1 MTERKHVRSP
11 WRDAYELLVGSRA
24 GGSESVTLKY
34 NAKGDM
40 QPEVTA
46 VRQDGETLLEAYA
59 RASLVLRVAKA
70 DFVPS
75 ESLLPVEGL
84 TGAPGEDGPFDV

>member
-1 MTERKHVRSP
+1 MAERTHGRSP
-11 WRDAYELLVGSRA
+11 WRDAYELLVGSRS

-34 NAKGDM
+34 NAKQEM

-59 RASLVLRVAKA
+59 RAALVLRVAKA
-70 DFVPS
+70 DFDPDNT
-75 ESLLPVEGL
+75 LLPVEGL
-84 TGAPGEDGPFDV
+84 TAASTPFDDV

>member
-1 MTERKHVRSP
+1 M
-11 WRDAYELLVGSRA
+11 ASR
-24 GGSESVTLKY
+24 GQSSETVTLKY
-34 NAKGDM
+34 NAKDNM

-70 DFVPS
+70 DFDPDKAD
-75 ESLLPVEGL
+75 LPFQGL
-84 TGAPGEDGPFDV
+84 AAAETPFDDV

>member
-1 MTERKHVRSP
+1 MSDRSHGVSP
-11 WRDAYELLVGSRA
+11 WRTAFELLVHSRS

-46 VRQDGETLLEAYA
+46 VRQDGETLLEAYG
-59 RASLVLRVAKA
+59 RASNVLRVAKA
-70 DFVPS
+70 DFVP
-75 ESLLPVEGL
+75 
-84 TGAPGEDGPFDV
+84 PGEPVPPEWATAADVEIPF

>member
-1 MTERKHVRSP
+1 MADRSHGVSP
-11 WRDAYELLVGSRA
+11 WRVAFELLVASRS

-46 VRQDGETLLEAYA
+46 VRQDGETLLQAYA
-59 RASLVLRVAKA
+59 RASQTLRIARA
-70 DFVPS
+70 DFLPSDGSVPF
-75 ESLLPVEGL
+75 EGL
-84 TGAPGEDGPFDV
+84 TADPEGVF

>member
-1 MTERKHVRSP
+1 MADRSHGVSP
-11 WRDAYELLVGSRA
+11 WRTAYELLIRSRS

-46 VRQDGETLLEAYA
+46 VRQDGESLLEAYG
-59 RASLVLRVAKA
+59 RASHVLRVTRA
-70 DFVPS
+70 DFS
-75 ESLLPVEGL
+75 SSNGSLPFEGL
-84 TGAPGEDGPFDV
+84 PADVQEVL

>member
-1 MTERKHVRSP
+1 MADRSHGVSP
-11 WRDAYELLVGSRA
+11 WRTAYELLVHSRS

-34 NAKGDM
+34 NAKQEM

-70 DFVPS
+70 DFDPDKAN
-75 ESLLPVEGL
+75 LPFTGL
-84 TGAPGEDGPFDV
+84 TAAETPFDDV